1 LHGPSASGDVH
12 AARPSSL
19 RAGWSR
25 CSLAA
30 GTRRSVT
37 ESRLVTGRDAC
48 CGLRADFERVSVS
61 ENRADPGP
69 AIAFDEQRSDPELSE
84 ERARIAALF
93 EAEPDK
99 ELGLVAEMDFE
110 EPEGPVVY
118 VCAMHPEV
126 VSDEPGSC

>member
-1 LHGPSASGDVH
+1 VTCTRRDPPRCGLAGRGARWLRALGD
-12 AARPSSL
+12 RSL
-19 RAGWSR
+19 RAGS
-25 CSLAA
+25 SQAE
-30 GTRRSVT
+30 TRVLGCAPTPNGFR
-37 ESRLVTGRDAC
+37 
-48 CGLRADFERVSVS
+48 FS

-110 EPEGPVVY
+110 EPEDPVVY